1 MGTLIRNDKVAPYK
15 GVGMKNKLFVNI
27 SMICLT
33 GILLMGCGSDK
44 TELSANKNVET
55 VLQENKTEQPEKDSQ
70 VASKEEMAKP
80 VEVGSKN
87 LVAITGDKIKDGKYE
102 IQVESSSA
110 MFKITH
116 CDLTVKKGK
125 MTAEMTMSGT
135 GYAKVF
141 MGTGEEAVNAKEEE
155 YIPYVENEKKEHT
168 FTVPVEALDKEI
180 ACTAFS
186 IRKEKWYDR
195 TLVFSS
201 KSLPTDAIEGTGSTV
216 ESLGLKDGNYQIE
229 VTLEGGSGKSN
240 VNSPAKL
247 CIKEGKAYAT
257 ITWSSSNYDYMKV
270 DGKKIEPASREK
282 FSVFE
287 IPVDVF
293 DRKFAVIADTVAMSE
308 PHEIEY
314 TLFFDS
320 TTLKEK

>member
-1 MGTLIRNDKVAPYK
+1 
-15 GVGMKNKLFVNI
+15 
-27 SMICLT
+27 MICLA
-33 GILLMGCGSDK
+33 GMLLTGCGSNK
-44 TELSANKNVET
+44 TELSADKKVET
-55 VLQENKTEQPEKDSQ
+55 VSQEKITEQPKKDSQ
-70 VASKEEMAKP
+70 VASKEEMAEP
-80 VEVGSKN
+80 VAVGADN
-87 LVAITGDKIKDGKYE
+87 LTAITGDKIKDGKYE

-135 GYAKVF
+135 GYGKVF

-168 FTVPVEALDKEI
+168 FTVPVEALDKET

-201 KSLPTDAIEGTGSTV
+201 ESLLADAITGTGNTV

-229 VTLEGGSGKSN
+229 VTLEGGSGKSS
-240 VNSPAKL
+240 VDSPAKL
-247 CIKEGKAYAT
+247 SVKDGKAYAT

-270 DGKKIEPASREK
+270 NGEKIEPISRDEN
-282 FSVFE
+282 SVFE
-287 IPVDVF
+287 IPVDIF

-314 TLFFDS
+314 TLIFDS

>member
-1 MGTLIRNDKVAPYK
+1 MANNNKAAPNK
-15 GVGMKNKLFVNI
+15 GVEMKNKLFVNI
-27 SMICLT
+27 SMICLA
-33 GILLMGCGSDK
+33 GMLLTGCGTNK
-44 TELSANKNVET
+44 TELSVDKNVET
-55 VLQENKTEQPEKDSQ
+55 VSQEKRTEQPRKDSQ
-70 VASKEEMAKP
+70 VASKEEMAEP
-80 VEVGSKN
+80 VAVGDNN
-87 LVAITGDKIKDGKYE
+87 LTAITGDKIKDGKYE

-135 GYAKVF
+135 GYGKVF

-168 FTVPVEALDKEI
+168 FTVPVEALDKET

-195 TLVFSS
+195 TLIFSS
-201 KSLPTDAIEGTGSTV
+201 ESLPVDAIAGTGNTV
-216 ESLGLKDGNYQIE
+216 KSLGLKDGNYQIE
-229 VTLEGGSGKSN
+229 VTLEGGSGKSS
-240 VNSPAKL
+240 VDSPAK
-247 CIKEGKAYAT
+247 ISVKDGKAYAI

-270 DGKKIEPASREK
+270 NGEKIEPASREK
-282 FSVFE
+282 NSVFE
-287 IPVDVF
+287 IPVDIF

-314 TLFFDS
+314 TLIFDS

>member
-1 MGTLIRNDKVAPYK
+1 
-15 GVGMKNKLFVNI
+15 MKNKLFVNI
-27 SMICLT
+27 SIICLA
-33 GILLMGCGSDK
+33 LMLITGCGS
-44 TELSANKNVET
+44 
-55 VLQENKTEQPEKDSQ
+55 NKTEQPKKDSQ
-70 VASKEEMAKP
+70 VASKEEMAEP
-80 VEVGSKN
+80 LEVGADN
-87 LVAITGDKIKDGKYE
+87 LTAITGDKIKDGKYE

-168 FTVPVEALDKEI
+168 FTVPVEALDKET

-201 KSLPTDAIEGTGSTV
+201 ESLPADAVAGTGNTV
-216 ESLGLKDGNYQIE
+216 KSLGLKDGNYQIE
-229 VTLEGGSGKSN
+229 VTLEGGSGKSS
-240 VNSPAKL
+240 VDSPTKL
-247 CIKEGKAYAT
+247 SVKDGKAYAT
-257 ITWSSSNYDYMKV
+257 VTWSSSNYDYMKIN
-270 DGKKIEPASREK
+270 GKKIEPESREK
-282 FSVFE
+282 YSVFE
-287 IPVDVF
+287 IPVDLF

-314 TLFFDS
+314 TLFLDS